1 MFDSIETR
9 EIGPYIVHELI
20 GWGGMSRVYRATDT
34 SRGDVEVAIKVLSD
48 SISSDHEYQQRFL
61 REIQTAS
68 MLDHP
73 HILPVLDFGGDIGG
87 GKNFL
92 FMVMP
97 LVRHGTLA
105 ERLRPAGP
113 LSARQTAMLAEQ
125 IGTALDYA
133 HTFSIVHRDI
143 KPGNLM

>member
-34 SRGDVEVAIKVLSD
+34 SRDDLEVAIKVLSD
-48 SISSDHEYQQRFL
+48 SISRDPDYQQRFL
-61 REIQTAS
+61 REIEIAS

-73 HILPVLDFGGDIGG
+73 HILSVLDFGGVIGN

-97 LVRHGTLA
+97 LVR
-105 ERLRPAGP
+105 AG
-113 LSARQTAMLAEQ
+113 
-125 IGTALDYA
+125 
-133 HTFSIVHRDI
+133 
-143 KPGNLM
+143 